1 MKITEQ
7 AQVELK
13 KALEDFNKPGAGIH
27 IYNAQGCCGP
37 SIQMD
42 ISTQLGANETAI
54 SVDEIDFYASNDL
67 LKTLENVTID
77 YGTNGFRLLGMER
90 KGGGCCG

>member
-13 KALEDFNKPGAGIH
+13 KALEDFNQPGAGIR
-27 IYNAQGCCGP
+27 IFSTQGCCGP

-42 ISTQLGANETAI
+42 ISTGIGADETSMSI
-54 SVDEIDFYASNDL
+54 DDIDFYASNSL
-67 LKTLENVTID
+67 LPALENITID
-77 YGTNGFRLLGMER
+77 FGNNGFRLIGMEQ

>member
-13 KALEDFNKPGAGIH
+13 KALDSFNKPGAGIR
-27 IYNAQGCCGP
+27 IFSEQGCCGP

-42 ISTQLGANETAI
+42 ISTSIGASQTALSI
-54 SVDEIDFYASNDL
+54 DEIDFYAANDL
-67 LKTLENVTID
+67 LPTLENITID
-77 YGTNGFRLLGMER
+77 YGTNGFRLIGMER
-90 KGGGCCG
+90 TGGGCCG

>member
-13 KALEDFNKPGAGIH
+13 KALYNFNKPGAGIRVFS
-27 IYNAQGCCGP
+27 AQGCCGP

-42 ISTQLGANETAI
+42 LTAHIGEGETLLTQ
-54 SVDEIDFYASNDL
+54 DEIGFFVNSDL
-67 LKTLENVTID
+67 LPTLAEVTIE
-77 YGTNGFRLLGMER
+77 YGANGFRLTGM
-90 KGGGCCG
+90 KKASSGCCG

>member
-13 KALEDFNKPGAGIH
+13 KALYNFNQPGAGIH
-27 IYNAQGCCGP
+27 IFSAQGCCGP

-42 ISTQLGANETAI
+42 LTAHIGAGEILVTQDSIGFFVT
-54 SVDEIDFYASNDL
+54 SDL
-67 LKTLENVTID
+67 LSALADVTIE
-77 YGTNGFRLLGMER
+77 YGANGFRLTGM
-90 KGGGCCG
+90 KKSSGCC